1 MIDVT
6 KVIGIGKQSFEDIIQ
21 SNCFYIDKTSL
32 IKEWWE
38 SEDDI
43 TLITRPRR
51 FGKTLNMDMLKCF
64 FSNQYRDQGQLFE
77 GLNIWKE
84 EKYQQLQGTYPVIYL
99 SFADVKQT
107 NYKDAVLKIKKI
119 ITDVYQQYIEL
130 AGWEGLTEV
139 QVRQFQSVDP
149 YMDDVTA
156 QCALKDLSGYLYRYY
171 EKKVI
176 ILLDEF
182 DTPMQEAYIH
192 GYWDEFTAFIRS
204 LFNAAFKTN
213 PYLNRAM
220 MTGITRVSKESIF
233 SDLNNLKVVT
243 TTSEEYATCF
253 GFTQEEVFTALEE
266 FQLAGQKDAVKQ
278 WYDGFTFGSQR
289 DIYNPWSIT
298 NYLKEKKLLA
308 YWASTSS
315 NDLINR
321 LIQTSKPD
329 VKEFMEEL
337 LNEREIV
344 LNFDEQIVFDQLE
357 TKENAIW
364 SLMVASGYLKIDKIE
379 YRGILHVPWYHLKI
393 TNLETLGMFSEMFT
407 GWFQNTRSNYN
418 AFIKAMLC
426 GNIKE
431 MNAYMNEVALAT
443 FSSFD
448 TGSHP
453 SGRTQPERFY
463 HGFVL
468 GLLVE
473 LRDQY
478 EVRSNRESGYGRYDV
493 MLIPRQKNQLAFVLE
508 FKVYNAQEELKL
520 EDTVQSALL
529 QIEEKHYD
537 TELIE
542 RGISK
547 SKIRHYGF
555 AFEGKKLLIGE

>member
-1 MIDVT
+1 MK

-253 GFTQEEVFTALEE
+253 GFTQEEVFAALEE
-266 FQLAGQKDAVKQ
+266 FQLADQKDAVKQ

>member
-1 MIDVT
+1 MIDVK

-253 GFTQEEVFTALEE
+253 GFTQEEVFAALEE
-266 FQLAGQKDAVKQ
+266 FQLADQKDAVKQ

-315 NDLINR
+315 NGLINR

-418 AFIKAMLC
+418 AFIKAMFC

-508 FKVYNAQEELKL
+508 FKVYDAQEELKL
-520 EDTVQSALL
+520 EDTVQSALV
-529 QIEEKHYD
+529 QIEEKDYD

-555 AFEGKKLLIGE
+555 AFEGKRVLIGE

>member
-1 MIDVT
+1 MT
-6 KVIGIGKQSFEDIIQ
+6 KVIGIGKQSFEDIIK

-253 GFTQEEVFTALEE
+253 GFTQEEVFAALEE
-266 FQLAGQKDAVKQ
+266 FQLADQKDAVKQ

-315 NDLINR
+315 NGLINR

-555 AFEGKKLLIGE
+555 AFEGKKVLIGE

>member
-1 MIDVT
+1 MT

-84 EKYQQLQGTYPVIYL
+84 KKCQQLQGTYPVIYL

-139 QVRQFQSVDP
+139 QIRQFQSVDP

-192 GYWDEFTAFIRS
+192 GYWNEFTAFIRS

-253 GFTQEEVFTALEE
+253 GFTQEEVFAALEE
-266 FQLAGQKDAVKQ
+266 FQLADQKDAVKQ
-278 WYDGFTFGSQR
+278 WYDGFTFGSQQ

-298 NYLKEKKLLA
+298 NYLKEKKFLA

-315 NDLINR
+315 NGLVNR

-364 SLMVASGYLKIDKIE
+364 SLMVASGYLKVDKIE

>member
-1 MIDVT
+1 MT

-51 FGKTLNMDMLKCF
+51 FGKTLNMDMLKCS

-253 GFTQEEVFTALEE
+253 GFTQEEVFAALEE
-266 FQLAGQKDAVKQ
+266 FQLADQKDAVKQ
-278 WYDGFTFGSQR
+278 WYDGFTFGSQQ

-315 NDLINR
+315 NGLVNR

-364 SLMVASGYLKIDKIE
+364 SLMVASGYLKVNKIE

-393 TNLETLGMFSEMFT
+393 TNLETLGMFSEMFV

-463 HGFVL
+463 YGFVL

-508 FKVYNAQEELKL
+508 FKVYDAQEELKL
-520 EDTVQSALL
+520 EDTVQSALV

-542 RGISK
+542 RGSSK

-555 AFEGKKLLIGE
+555 AFEGKKVLIGE

>member
-1 MIDVT
+1 MT

-192 GYWDEFTAFIRS
+192 GYWNEFTAFIRS

-253 GFTQEEVFTALEE
+253 GFTQEEVFAALEE
-266 FQLAGQKDAVKQ
+266 FQLADQKDAVKQ
-278 WYDGFTFGSQR
+278 WYDGFTFGSQQ

-298 NYLKEKKLLA
+298 NYLKEKKFLA

-315 NDLINR
+315 NGLVNR

-393 TNLETLGMFSEMFT
+393 TNLETLGMFSEMFV

-508 FKVYNAQEELKL
+508 FKVYDAQEELKL
-520 EDTVQSALL
+520 EDTVQSALV
-529 QIEEKHYD
+529 QIEEKDYD

-555 AFEGKKLLIGE
+555 AFEGKRVLIGE

>member
-1 MIDVT
+1 MT

-99 SFADVKQT
+99 SFADVKQI

-253 GFTQEEVFTALEE
+253 GFTQEEVFVALEE
-266 FQLAGQKDAVKQ
+266 FQLADQKDAVKQ
-278 WYDGFTFGSQR
+278 WYDGFTFGSQQ

-298 NYLKEKKLLA
+298 NYLKEKKFLA

-315 NDLINR
+315 NGLVNR

-364 SLMVASGYLKIDKIE
+364 SLMVASGYLKVDKIE

>member
-1 MIDVT
+1 MT

-192 GYWDEFTAFIRS
+192 GYWNEFTAFIRS

-253 GFTQEEVFTALEE
+253 GFTQEEVFQALEE
-266 FQLAGQKDAVKQ
+266 FQLADQKDAVKQ
-278 WYDGFTFGSQR
+278 WYDGFTFGSQQ

-298 NYLKEKKLLA
+298 NYLKEKKFLA

-315 NDLINR
+315 NGLVNR

-364 SLMVASGYLKIDKIE
+364 SLMVASGYLKVDKIE

-393 TNLETLGMFSEMFT
+393 TNLETLGMFSEMFV

-508 FKVYNAQEELKL
+508 FKVYDAQEELKL
-520 EDTVQSALL
+520 EDTVQSALV
-529 QIEEKHYD
+529 QIEEKDYD

-555 AFEGKKLLIGE
+555 AFEGKRVLIGE

>member
-1 MIDVT
+1 M
-6 KVIGIGKQSFEDIIQ
+6 
-21 SNCFYIDKTSL
+21 
-32 IKEWWE
+32 
-38 SEDDI
+38 
-43 TLITRPRR
+43 
-51 FGKTLNMDMLKCF
+51 
-64 FSNQYRDQGQLFE
+64 
-77 GLNIWKE
+77 
-84 EKYQQLQGTYPVIYL
+84 
-99 SFADVKQT
+99 KQT

-139 QVRQFQSVDP
+139 QIRQFQSVDP

-192 GYWDEFTAFIRS
+192 GYWNEFTAFIRS

-253 GFTQEEVFTALEE
+253 GFTQEEVFAALEE
-266 FQLAGQKDAVKQ
+266 FQLADQKDAVKQ
-278 WYDGFTFGSQR
+278 WYDGFTFGSQQ

-315 NDLINR
+315 NGLVNQ

-364 SLMVASGYLKIDKIE
+364 SLMVASGYLKVDKIE

-555 AFEGKKLLIGE
+555 AFEGKKVLIGE

>member
-1 MIDVT
+1 MK

-253 GFTQEEVFTALEE
+253 GFTQEEVFAALEE
-266 FQLAGQKDAVKQ
+266 FQLADQKDTVKQ

-315 NDLINR
+315 NGLINR

-364 SLMVASGYLKIDKIE
+364 SLLLASGYLKAEEVE
-379 YRGILHVPWYHLKI
+379 YRGITLKPWYQLRI
-393 TNLETLGMFSEMFT
+393 TNLETVSMFDDMFR
-407 GWFQNTRSNYN
+407 GWFEASEAGYSSFVKALMQGDLEAMNY
-418 AFIKAMLC
+418 
-426 GNIKE
+426 
-431 MNAYMNEVALAT
+431 YMNKVSLAT
-443 FSSFD
+443 FSHFD
-448 TGSHP
+448 VGGETNESLE
-453 SGRTQPERFY
+453 PERFY

-468 GLLVE
+468 GLMAE
-473 LRDQY
+473 RAECYQI
-478 EVRSNRESGYGRYDV
+478 RSNRESGFGRYDV
-493 MLIPRQKNQLAFVLE
+493 MMIPKNREKDPAIIIE
-508 FKVYNAQEELKL
+508 FKVCSRVKKETL
-520 EDTVQSALL
+520 EDAVQEALK
-529 QIEEKHYD
+529 QIVDKKYD
-537 TELIE
+537 AELVALGVPQE
-542 RGISK
+542 R
-547 SKIRHYGF
+547 IRHYGF
-555 AFEGKKLLIGE
+555 AFAGKNVLIGAE

>member
-253 GFTQEEVFTALEE
+253 GFTQEEVFVALEE
-266 FQLAGQKDAVKQ
+266 FQLADQKDAVKQ
-278 WYDGFTFGSQR
+278 WYDGFTFGSQQ

-393 TNLETLGMFSEMFT
+393 TNLETLGMFSEMFV

-508 FKVYNAQEELKL
+508 FKVYDAQEELKL
-520 EDTVQSALL
+520 EDTVQSALV
-529 QIEEKHYD
+529 QIEEKDYD

-555 AFEGKKLLIGE
+555 AFEGKRVLIGE

>member
-1 MIDVT
+1 MIDV
-6 KVIGIGKQSFEDIIQ
+6 KRVIGIGKQSFEDIIQ

-253 GFTQEEVFTALEE
+253 GFTQEEVFAALEE
-266 FQLAGQKDAVKQ
+266 FQLADQKDAVKQ

-315 NDLINR
+315 NGLINR

-393 TNLETLGMFSEMFT
+393 TNLETLGMFSEMFA

-508 FKVYNAQEELKL
+508 FKVYDAQEELKL
-520 EDTVQSALL
+520 EDTVQSALV

-555 AFEGKKLLIGE
+555 AFEGKKVLIGK

>member
-1 MIDVT
+1 M
-6 KVIGIGKQSFEDIIQ
+6 KRVIGIGKQSFEDIIQ

-64 FSNQYRDQGQLFE
+64 FSNQYQDKGYLFE

-130 AGWEGLTEV
+130 ARWEGLTEV
-139 QVRQFQSVDP
+139 QIRQFQSVDP

-192 GYWDEFTAFIRS
+192 GYWNEFTAFIRS

-253 GFTQEEVFTALEE
+253 GFTEEEVFAALEE
-266 FQLAGQKDAVKQ
+266 FQLADQKDAVKQ
-278 WYDGFTFGSQR
+278 WYDGFTFGSQQ

-298 NYLKEKKLLA
+298 NYLKEKKFLA

-315 NDLINR
+315 NGLVNR
-321 LIQTSKPD
+321 LIQTSQPD
-329 VKEFMEEL
+329 VKESMEEL

-379 YRGILHVPWYHLKI
+379 YRGILYVPWYHLKI
-393 TNLETLGMFSEMFT
+393 TNLETLGMFSEMFA

-508 FKVYNAQEELKL
+508 FKVYDAQEELKL
-520 EDTVQSALL
+520 EDTVQSALA
-529 QIEEKHYD
+529 QIEEKDYD
-537 TELIE
+537 TELVE

-547 SKIRHYGF
+547 LQIRHYGF
-555 AFEGKKLLIGE
+555 AFEGKKVLIGE

>member
-1 MIDVT
+1 MT

-253 GFTQEEVFTALEE
+253 GFTQEEVFEALEE
-266 FQLAGQKDAVKQ
+266 FQLADQKDAVKQ

-315 NDLINR
+315 NGLINR
-321 LIQTSKPD
+321 LIQISKPD

-393 TNLETLGMFSEMFT
+393 TNLETLGMFSEMFA

-493 MLIPRQKNQLAFVLE
+493 MLMPRQKNKLAFVLE
-508 FKVYNAQEELKL
+508 FKVYDAQEELKL
-520 EDTVQSALL
+520 EDTVQSALV
-529 QIEEKHYD
+529 QIEEKDYD
-537 TELIE
+537 TELVE

-555 AFEGKKLLIGE
+555 AFEGKKVLIGE

>member
-1 MIDVT
+1 MT

-64 FSNQYRDQGQLFE
+64 FSNQYRNQGQLFE

-315 NDLINR
+315 NGLINR

-393 TNLETLGMFSEMFT
+393 TNLETLGMFSEMFV

-508 FKVYNAQEELKL
+508 FKVYDAQEELKL
-520 EDTVQSALL
+520 EDTVQSALV

-555 AFEGKKLLIGE
+555 VFEGKKVLIGE

>member
-1 MIDVT
+1 VK

-192 GYWDEFTAFIRS
+192 GYWNEFTAFIRS

-253 GFTQEEVFTALEE
+253 GFTQEEVFAALEE
-266 FQLAGQKDAVKQ
+266 FQLADQKDAVKQ
-278 WYDGFTFGSQR
+278 WYDGFTFGSQQ

-298 NYLKEKKLLA
+298 NYLKEKKFLA

-315 NDLINR
+315 NGLVNR

-364 SLMVASGYLKIDKIE
+364 SLMVASGYLKVDKIE

>member
-192 GYWDEFTAFIRS
+192 GYWNEFTAFIRS

-233 SDLNNLKVVT
+233 SDLNNLKVLT

-253 GFTQEEVFTALEE
+253 GFTQEEVFAALEE
-266 FQLAGQKDAVKQ
+266 FQLADQKDAVKQ
-278 WYDGFTFGSQR
+278 WYDGFTFGSQQ

-298 NYLKEKKLLA
+298 NYLKEKKFLA

-315 NDLINR
+315 NGLVNR

-364 SLMVASGYLKIDKIE
+364 SLMVASGYLKVDKIE

-393 TNLETLGMFSEMFT
+393 TNLETLGMFSEMFV

-508 FKVYNAQEELKL
+508 FKVYDAQEELKL
-520 EDTVQSALL
+520 EDTVQSALV
-529 QIEEKHYD
+529 QIEEKDYD

-555 AFEGKKLLIGE
+555 AFEGKRVLIGE

>member
-1 MIDVT
+1 MT

-130 AGWEGLTEV
+130 AGWEGMTEV

-253 GFTQEEVFTALEE
+253 GFTQEEVFAALEE
-266 FQLAGQKDAVKQ
+266 FQLADQKDAVKQ

-315 NDLINR
+315 NGLINR

-418 AFIKAMLC
+418 AFIKAMFC

-555 AFEGKKLLIGE
+555 AFEGKKVLIGE

>member
-6 KVIGIGKQSFEDIIQ
+6 KVIGIGKQSFEDIIK

-253 GFTQEEVFTALEE
+253 GFTQKEVFAALEE
-266 FQLAGQKDAVKQ
+266 FQLADQKDAVKQ

-315 NDLINR
+315 NGLINR

-555 AFEGKKLLIGE
+555 AFEGKKVLIGE

>member
-1 MIDVT
+1 MIDVK

-393 TNLETLGMFSEMFT
+393 TNLETLGMFSEMFV

-463 HGFVL
+463 QGFVL

-508 FKVYNAQEELKL
+508 FKVYDAQEELKL
-520 EDTVQSALL
+520 EDTVQSALV
-529 QIEEKHYD
+529 QIEEKDYD

-555 AFEGKKLLIGE
+555 AFEGKRVLIGE

>member
-1 MIDVT
+1 MK

-508 FKVYNAQEELKL
+508 FKVYDAQEELKL
-520 EDTVQSALL
+520 EDTVQSALV
-529 QIEEKHYD
+529 QIEEKDYD

-555 AFEGKKLLIGE
+555 AFEGKRVLIGE

>member
-1 MIDVT
+1 MK

-253 GFTQEEVFTALEE
+253 GFRQEEVFAALEE
-266 FQLAGQKDAVKQ
+266 FQLADQKDAVKQ
-278 WYDGFTFGSQR
+278 WYDGFTFGSQQ

-298 NYLKEKKLLA
+298 NYLKEKKFLA

-315 NDLINR
+315 NGLVNR

-337 LNEREIV
+337 LNERKIV

-364 SLMVASGYLKIDKIE
+364 SLMVASGYLKVDKIE

-431 MNAYMNEVALAT
+431 MNAYMNEVALVT

-555 AFEGKKLLIGE
+555 AFEGKKVLIGE

>member
-192 GYWDEFTAFIRS
+192 GYWNEFTAFIRS

-253 GFTQEEVFTALEE
+253 GFTQEEVFAALEE
-266 FQLAGQKDAVKQ
+266 FQLADQKDAVKQ
-278 WYDGFTFGSQR
+278 WYDGFTFGSQQ

-298 NYLKEKKLLA
+298 NYLKEKKFLA

-315 NDLINR
+315 NGLVNR

-364 SLMVASGYLKIDKIE
+364 SLMVASGYLKVDKIE

>member
-1 MIDVT
+1 MT

-64 FSNQYRDQGQLFE
+64 FSNQYRNQGQLFE

-315 NDLINR
+315 NGLINR

-493 MLIPRQKNQLAFVLE
+493 MLIPRQKNQLAFVLK
-508 FKVYNAQEELKL
+508 FKVYDAQEELKL
-520 EDTVQSALL
+520 EDTVQSALV

-555 AFEGKKLLIGE
+555 AFEGKKVLIGE

>member
-176 ILLDEF
+176 IFLDEF

-253 GFTQEEVFTALEE
+253 GFTQEEVFAALEE
-266 FQLAGQKDAVKQ
+266 FQLADQKDVVKQ
-278 WYDGFTFGSQR
+278 WYDGFTFGSQQ

-315 NDLINR
+315 NGLINR

-393 TNLETLGMFSEMFT
+393 TNLETLGMFSEMFV

-431 MNAYMNEVALAT
+431 MNVYMNEVALAT

-508 FKVYNAQEELKL
+508 FKVYDAQEELKL
-520 EDTVQSALL
+520 EDTVQSALV

-555 AFEGKKLLIGE
+555 AFEGKKVLSGE

>member
-192 GYWDEFTAFIRS
+192 GYWNEFTAFIRS

-278 WYDGFTFGSQR
+278 WYDGFTFGSQQ

-298 NYLKEKKLLA
+298 NYLKEKKFLA

-315 NDLINR
+315 NGLVNR

-364 SLMVASGYLKIDKIE
+364 SLMVASGYLKVDKIE

-393 TNLETLGMFSEMFT
+393 TNLETLGMFSEMFV

-508 FKVYNAQEELKL
+508 FKVYDAQEELKL
-520 EDTVQSALL
+520 EDTVQSALV
-529 QIEEKHYD
+529 QIEEKDYD

>member
-1 MIDVT
+1 METIVS
-6 KVIGIGKQSFEDIIQ
+6 IGNQGFDRLREEGS
-21 SNCFYIDKTSL
+21 FYIDKTYF

-38 SEDDI
+38 SRDVI

-51 FGKTLNMDMLKCF
+51 FGKTLNMNMLYCF
-64 FSNQYRDQGQLFE
+64 FSNQYADREDLFE
-77 GLNIWKE
+77 GLTIWKD
-84 EKYQQLQGTYPVIYL
+84 EKYRSIQGTYPVIYL

-393 TNLETLGMFSEMFT
+393 TNLETLGMFSEMFV

-508 FKVYNAQEELKL
+508 FKVYDAQEELKL
-520 EDTVQSALL
+520 EDTVQSALV
-529 QIEEKHYD
+529 QIEEKDYD

-555 AFEGKKLLIGE
+555 AFEGKRVLIGE

>member
-1 MIDVT
+1 MIDVK

-64 FSNQYRDQGQLFE
+64 FSNQYQDKGYLFE

-130 AGWEGLTEV
+130 ARWEGLTEV
-139 QVRQFQSVDP
+139 QIRQFQSVDP

-192 GYWDEFTAFIRS
+192 GYWNEFTAFIRS

-253 GFTQEEVFTALEE
+253 GFTEEEVFAALEE
-266 FQLAGQKDAVKQ
+266 FQLADQKDAVKQ
-278 WYDGFTFGSQR
+278 WYDGFTFGSQQ

-298 NYLKEKKLLA
+298 NYLKEKKFLA

-315 NDLINR
+315 NGLVNR
-321 LIQTSKPD
+321 LIQISQPD
-329 VKEFMEEL
+329 VKESMEEL

-364 SLMVASGYLKIDKIE
+364 SLMVSSGYLKIDKIE
-379 YRGILHVPWYHLKI
+379 YRGILYVPWYHLKI
-393 TNLETLGMFSEMFT
+393 TNLETLGMFSEMFA

-508 FKVYNAQEELKL
+508 FKVYDAQEELKL
-520 EDTVQSALL
+520 EDTVQSALA
-529 QIEEKHYD
+529 QIEEKDYD
-537 TELIE
+537 TELVE

-547 SKIRHYGF
+547 LQIRHYGF
-555 AFEGKKLLIGE
+555 AFEGKKVLIGE

>member
-1 MIDVT
+1 VIDVK

-64 FSNQYRDQGQLFE
+64 FSNQYQDKGYLFE

-130 AGWEGLTEV
+130 ARWEGLTEV
-139 QVRQFQSVDP
+139 QIRQFQSVDP

-192 GYWDEFTAFIRS
+192 GYWNEFTAFIRS

-253 GFTQEEVFTALEE
+253 GFTQKEVFAALEE
-266 FQLAGQKDAVKQ
+266 FQLADQKDAVKQ
-278 WYDGFTFGSQR
+278 WYDGFTFGSQQ

-298 NYLKEKKLLA
+298 NYLKEKKFLA

-315 NDLINR
+315 NGLVNR
-321 LIQTSKPD
+321 LIQISQPD
-329 VKEFMEEL
+329 VKESMEEL

-379 YRGILHVPWYHLKI
+379 YRGILYVPWYHLKI
-393 TNLETLGMFSEMFT
+393 TNLETLGMFSEMFA

-508 FKVYNAQEELKL
+508 FKVYDAQEELKL
-520 EDTVQSALL
+520 EDTVQSALA
-529 QIEEKHYD
+529 QIEEKDYD
-537 TELIE
+537 TELVE

-547 SKIRHYGF
+547 LQIRHYGF
-555 AFEGKKLLIGE
+555 AFEGKKVLIGE

>member
-1 MIDVT
+1 MIDVK

-253 GFTQEEVFTALEE
+253 GFTQEEVFAALEE
-266 FQLAGQKDAVKQ
+266 FQLADQKDVVKQ
-278 WYDGFTFGSQR
+278 WYDGFTFGSQQ

-393 TNLETLGMFSEMFT
+393 TNLETLGMFSEMFV

-508 FKVYNAQEELKL
+508 FKVYDAQEELKL
-520 EDTVQSALL
+520 EDTVQSALV
-529 QIEEKHYD
+529 QIEEKDYD

-555 AFEGKKLLIGE
+555 AFEGKRVLIGE

>member
-1 MIDVT
+1 MK

-253 GFTQEEVFTALEE
+253 GFTQEEVFAALEE
-266 FQLAGQKDAVKQ
+266 FQLADQKDAVKQ

-364 SLMVASGYLKIDKIE
+364 SLMVASGYLKVDKIK

-555 AFEGKKLLIGE
+555 AFEGKKVLIGE

>member
-1 MIDVT
+1 MT

-192 GYWDEFTAFIRS
+192 GYWNEFTAFIRS

-253 GFTQEEVFTALEE
+253 GFTQEEVFAALEE
-266 FQLAGQKDAVKQ
+266 FQLADQKDAVKQ
-278 WYDGFTFGSQR
+278 WYDGFTFGSQQ

-298 NYLKEKKLLA
+298 NYLKEKKFLA

-315 NDLINR
+315 NGLVNR

-364 SLMVASGYLKIDKIE
+364 SLMVASGYLKVDKIE

-393 TNLETLGMFSEMFT
+393 TNLEALGMFSEMFT

>member
-1 MIDVT
+1 MN

-21 SNCFYIDKTSL
+21 SNCFYIDKTNL

-38 SEDDI
+38 SQDDI

-51 FGKTLNMDMLKCF
+51 FGKTLNMDMLNCF
-64 FSNQYRDQGQLFE
+64 FSNHYQEKGNLFE

-84 EKYQQLQGTYPVIYL
+84 EKYKKLQGTYPVIYL

-130 AGWEGLTEV
+130 SKWDGLTEV
-139 QVRQFQSVDP
+139 QRRQFLSVDL

-156 QCALKDLSGYLYRYY
+156 QCSLKDLSNYLYQYY
-171 EKKVI
+171 KKKVI

-204 LFNAAFKTN
+204 LFNATFKTN

-266 FQLAGQKDAVKQ
+266 FQLADQKDAVKQ
-278 WYDGFTFGSQR
+278 WYDGFTFGSQP

-298 NYLKEKKLLA
+298 NYLKEKKFLA

-315 NDLINR
+315 NGLVNR
-321 LIQTSKPD
+321 LIQTSPSD
-329 VKEFMEEL
+329 VKEMMEEL
-337 LNEREIV
+337 LNEKEIV

-364 SLMVASGYLKIDKIE
+364 SLMVASGYLKVIKIE
-379 YRGILHVPWYHLKI
+379 YRGILRVPWYHLKI
-393 TNLETLGMFSEMFT
+393 TNLETLGMFSEMFA

-431 MNAYMNEVALAT
+431 MNAYMNEVALST

-493 MLIPRQKNQLAFVLE
+493 MLIPRQKNRLAFVLE
-508 FKVYNAQEELKL
+508 FKVYDVEEETTF
-520 EDTVQSALL
+520 EDTVHSALV
-529 QIEEKHYD
+529 QIKEKGYD
-537 TELIE
+537 TELID
-542 RGISK
+542 RGIQK
-547 SKIRHYGF
+547 SEIRHYGF
-555 AFEGKKLLIGE
+555 AFEGKRVLIGE